1 MGCARSSSH
10 TAPGTAFTI
19 STPRRPRL
27 RLDELLAATPVDT
40 ELMLDLKG
48 PRKRLA
54 EGVLCAIKPYLSER
68 RFTVCARW
76 WRLLEPFA
84 GTPVRCVYSIGNE
97 RQLRSAVRRF
107 ANQAVEGVSIHE
119 RLADRETV
127 GALGE
132 IADVVLAWRRTRRR
146 GHVRFFDL
154 VSSG

>member
-10 TAPGTAFTI
+10 TAPGTGFTI

-54 EGVLCAIKPYLSER
+54 ERVLCAIKPYLGER

-84 GTPVRCVYSIGNE
+84 GAPVRCVYSI
-97 RQLRSAVRRF
+97 
-107 ANQAVEGVSIHE
+107 
-119 RLADRETV
+119 
-127 GALGE
+127 
-132 IADVVLAWRRTRRR
+132 W
-146 GHVRFFDL
+146 
-154 VSSG
+154 